1 MDLRAQFPVLAHT
14 AYLNAGTDG
23 PMPQAA
29 ADAARTEIAAQA
41 EEGRTYVH
49 FERRRELLEA
59 LRAAYAAAVGAEP
72 ADVAVTS
79 GTTGGMGAVIAGMD
93 LGPGD
98 EVVTSDSEHPG
109 LIGPLVAARRRGVTI
124 RAVPL
129 RDVADAVRA
138 TTTLV
143 ACSHVSWVTGELAPA
158 ELAEVPVPVLLD
170 GAQGAGAIPV
180 DVKALGCAAYAA
192 AGQKWLCGAD
202 GTGLLYL
209 SPEFGARVRTIAPS
223 FMSFELPHRGFDSIL
238 RTDAPRLDAPAL
250 PREACALSLAATE
263 LLAAEPDLYARAT
276 GLAARFAQALAE
288 RGRTVAPRGDTTL
301 VSWEDPD
308 PPAARERFLEAGVVV
323 RHLPDTP
330 YVRAS
335 VGAWNDESDLERLLA
350 AL

>member
-1 MDLRAQFPVLAHT
+1 MALRDEFPVLAHT

-23 PMPQAA
+23 PMPLAA
-29 ADAARTEIAAQA
+29 AEAARAEIADEAQQ
-41 EEGRTYVH
+41 GRTYVH
-49 FERRRELLEA
+49 FERRRELQEG

-79 GTTGGMGAVIAGMD
+79 GTTAGMGAVIAGMD

-109 LIGPLVAARRRGVTI
+109 LIGPLVAARQRGVTI

-129 RDVADAVRA
+129 SEVANAVRA

-180 DVKALGCAAYAA
+180 DVKALACAAYAA

-202 GTGLLYL
+202 GTGLLYVDR
-209 SPEFGARVRTIAPS
+209 EFGARVRTIAPS

-250 PREACALSLAATE
+250 PREAVALSLAAAQ
-263 LLAAEPDLYARAT
+263 LLAAEPDVHARAIA
-276 GLAARFAQALAE
+276 LAARFAEALAE

>member
-1 MDLRAQFPVLAHT
+1 MDLRDHFPVLAHT

-23 PMPQAA
+23 PMPREAAEAAQA
-29 ADAARTEIAAQA
+29 EIAAQA
-41 EEGRTYVH
+41 QEGRTYAH
-49 FERRRELLEA
+49 FERRRDLLEG
-59 LRAAYAAAVGAEP
+59 LRAAYADAMGADP
-72 ADVAVTS
+72 ADVAVMS
-79 GTTGGMGAVIAGMD
+79 STTDGMGAVIAGMD

-109 LIGPLVAARRRGVTI
+109 LIGPLVAARERGVSI

-129 RDVADAVRA
+129 SEVANAVRG

-143 ACSHVSWVTGELAPA
+143 ACSHVSWITGELAPV
-158 ELAEVPVPVLLD
+158 ELADVGVPVLLD
-170 GAQGAGAIPV
+170 GAQGAGAIAV

-202 GTGLLYL
+202 GTGMLYVD
-209 SPEFGARVRTIAPS
+209 PEFGARVRTISPG

-238 RTDAPRLDAPAL
+238 RTDAPRLDAPSL
-250 PREACALSLAATE
+250 PREAVALSLSATQ
-263 LLAAEPDLYARAT
+263 LLAAEPDLHARGIA
-276 GLAARFAQALAE
+276 LAARLADALAE
-288 RGRTVAPRGDTTL
+288 RGRTVAPRGATTL
-301 VSWEDPD
+301 VAWEDPD
-308 PPAARERFLEAGVVV
+308 PAAARERFMEAGVVV